1 MRTRSSSWLGGCF
14 VAIAFVAM
22 PLVSIVGVA
31 CTPPAIVDDSPG
43 PTSQKQ
49 KPAPPENTTAPE
61 IKKADGGSSGNQA
74 CETVPPNNKCGLD
87 PQCGCLETETCDV
100 TNQTTGATSCVTG
113 GSATLGRPCSATG
126 DCMAGLACLYGACR
140 PYCKTPLTKCSV
152 GGTELCV
159 GMPDADGK
167 PIQNMS
173 FCTLNCDPR
182 DPSGVCGSNSCHWFA
197 TLYAPNKVSDC
208 NFPGTKN
215 AQEPC
220 DTSADCKPGLACIE
234 HPAYGRECEA
244 WCRLGGNDCTAQG
257 FTCKDVWGADAPVIN
272 GVKEGICQD
281 EAPDAGK

>member
-167 PIQNMS
+167 P
-173 FCTLNCDPR
+173 
-182 DPSGVCGSNSCHWFA
+182 
-197 TLYAPNKVSDC
+197 
-208 NFPGTKN
+208 
-215 AQEPC
+215 
-220 DTSADCKPGLACIE
+220 GLACIE

-257 FTCKDVWGADAPVIN
+257 FTCKDVWGANAPVIN